1 MEIKAVLLDLGNVV
15 LGVDFRRVFKYWSE
29 VSCTPLN
36 IFHTHWS
43 IDKPYESH
51 EKGQIDFETYS
62 HHLSTTFDITLTL
75 DQWITGW
82 NQLWTQPVTST
93 VNLLPRI
100 AENYQLYALTNTN
113 RIHAD
118 FFKREYCSELSNF
131 NHLFISNEIGLR
143 KPEPECFEFV
153 CKYIDLQPSQ
163 VLFLD
168 DTKMHVLAA
177 QTLGILA
184 QQVEKPQDGEQI
196 LNDFLEI

>member
-1 MEIKAVLLDLGNVV
+1 M
-15 LGVDFRRVFKYWSE
+15 
-29 VSCTPLN
+29 P
-36 IFHTHWS
+36 
-43 IDKPYESH
+43 
-51 EKGQIDFETYS
+51 
-62 HHLSTTFDITLTL
+62 
-75 DQWITGW
+75 
-82 NQLWTQPVTST
+82 T

-100 AENYQLYALTNTN
+100 AENYELYALTNTN

-143 KPEPECFEFV
+143 KPEPESFEFV
-153 CKYIDLQPSQ
+153 CEYIDLQPSQ

-168 DTKMHVLAA
+168 DTRMHVLAA

-184 QQVEKPQDGEQI
+184 QWVEKPQDGEQI